1 MKTVLLA
8 LLVLAATFAWAN
20 PAWPEILEARYD
32 YTACNVEWAKE
43 YVDLR
48 EDCAEEENVS
58 IIDSSEYIEEIDEN
72 LADLKD
78 AAEDGDRLE
87 FGLTSFALGADM
99 LELGLVTI
107 GDAFQN
113 KTLQFFACV
122 DNGKDA
128 LKADLEECRVEA
140 YEKGESAATHYME
153 NDLDYA
159 KGIIEELDEQGADTS
174 KMEAVVEDGEELLE
188 DIPAAFES
196 QDNVQIRALNLRHS
210 RLVDLFHLERMSAII
225 EYAEPIIEDGNY
237 EDKEELLDDMGELN
251 EEIEELIDECE
262 YSSEVE
268 NNFEYGSDNLD
279 CWAETWDLW
288 GDFVALKHKIIFG
301 GSG

>member
-1 MKTVLLA
+1 MKTILLA

-32 YTACNVEWAKE
+32 YTACNVEWAKD

-58 IIDSSEYIEEIDEN
+58 IFDSSEYIEEIDEN

-78 AAEDGDRLE
+78 AAEEGDQLE

-99 LELGLVTI
+99 IELGLVVV

-113 KTLQFFACV
+113 KTLSFFACV
-122 DNGKDA
+122 DEGKDP
-128 LKADLEECRVEA
+128 LKSELEECRAEA
-140 YEKGESAATHYME
+140 YEKGESATTHYME

-159 KGIIEELDEQGADTS
+159 NDIIEELDEQGIETS
-174 KMEAVVEDGEELLE
+174 EMESVVEEGDELLE
-188 DIPAAFES
+188 DIPAAFDS
-196 QDNVQIRALNLRHS
+196 QDNVEIRALNLRHS
-210 RLVDLFHLERMSAII
+210 RLVDLFHLERMSAIT
-225 EYAEPIIEDGNY
+225 EYAIPIVEAGNY
-237 EDKEELLDDMGELN
+237 QDKEELVDDMEDLN
-251 EEIEELIDECE
+251 EEIEGLLVECE

-279 CWAETWDLW
+279 CWAETWDIW
-288 GDFVALKHKIIFG
+288 EEFNSLKMRIIFG
-301 GSG
+301 G